1 MRECATAAKSIQ
13 YVQYNTTDDTW
24 QELMYNSL
32 VRLMRINRDEEDDYD
47 EAPALIPLVDLIFV
61 DYDTVVGETSWFW
74 CSVVLSSYEFEATSI
89 CRIWWWLT
97 AVRTQMMFTLSKT
110 NERRGRRGSNMGRFS
125 VLHWGLFVV
134 CHPNA
139 LSPFNQNYNT
149 IIDKLI
155 CCSLNHHHHHHHKSC
170 CRRR

>member
-61 DYDTVVGETSWFW
+61 DYDTVVGETS
-74 CSVVLSSYEFEATSI
+74 
-89 CRIWWWLT
+89 
-97 AVRTQMMFTLSKT
+97 
-110 NERRGRRGSNMGRFS
+110 
-125 VLHWGLFVV
+125 
-134 CHPNA
+134 
-139 LSPFNQNYNT
+139 
-149 IIDKLI
+149 
-155 CCSLNHHHHHHHKSC
+155 
-170 CRRR
+170 